1 MLINQRV
8 LFNDNGTEYDLSVA
22 LNDYLSGSAV
32 IPYVKVEDAIYIA
45 SDLPINNKYFVVDS
59 VNAEASVVSVQ
70 NWVGNAWED
79 AVDVIDGT
87 AASGKSL
94 AQSGIIRWKT
104 NRLKTWDIEQDSED
118 VTGVSAVG
126 IYNRFWTKI
135 TFSETLTNSTEIS
148 YIGYKFVESDTELY
162 TFYPELRDTDLQAAF
177 ASGKTDWVDQEI
189 AASEGIITE
198 LTTRGIIKTPSQ
210 LLNTELFKM
219 PAIHKTAHLI
229 FAAMGRSHD
238 EDAAMAKM
246 RYEQSMNM
254 KNFQVDLNASGNLET
269 SERIVTTT
277 FMSR

>member
-8 LFNDNGTEYDLSVA
+8 LFNDDGTEYDHSVA
-22 LNDYLSGSAV
+22 LNDSIAGTAT
-32 IPYVKVEDAIYIA
+32 IPFVVDEDAIYIA
-45 SDLPINNKYFVVDS
+45 SDLPINNKYFVVSTANDQ
-59 VNAEASVVSVQ
+59 ASVVSISS
-70 NWVGNAWED
+70 WIDNAWTA

-87 AASGKSL
+87 AVGGKSL

-104 NRLKTWDIEQDSED
+104 NRLKSWDVEEDSED
-118 VTGVSAVG
+118 VTGVDAVG
-126 IYNRFWTKI
+126 IYNRYWTKI
-135 TFSETLTNSTEIS
+135 TFSASLKATTALS

-162 TFYPELRDTDLQAAF
+162 TFYPELNDSDLKLAF
-177 ASGKTDWVDQEI
+177 KTGKTDWVDQEI

-210 LLNTELFKM
+210 ILNTELFKM

-238 EDAAMAKM
+238 EDAAQAKM

-269 SERIVTTT
+269 RERIVTTT